1 VREHHGEAT
10 TVVIAQRVS
19 SIMALDEILVLR
31 EGELIGRGTHEQLMA
46 SCGEYREIYRTQMSE
61 EAL

>member
-1 VREHHGEAT
+1 
-10 TVVIAQRVS
+10 
-19 SIMALDEILVLR
+19 MALDEILVLR